1 MNGWAAVEEGKFT
14 YDAATDSATL
24 TITIEADVEFKVTV
38 GPDWAIE
45 FNAGTAIFNA
55 EQFADNNGNIKFTE
69 FTVYRMGSAYSDTV
83 TPPYYGNTGNL
94 GEQEVLYA

>member
-55 EQFADNNGNIKFTE
+55 EQFADNNGNIKCIAAGTYVL
-69 FTVYRMGSAYSDTV
+69 TITDV
-83 TPPYYGNTGNL
+83 TKDVRSLTIVAA
-94 GEQEVLYA
+94 E